1 MNFWQKSYYVPCC
14 NRNEGVS
21 RKRPT
26 FLCSSL
32 YFQADSEPGCDSLA
46 MLSAWPPRSPF
57 PALCRSWPIL
67 SATGK
72 SQSRHCTSSSNFPW
86 SPIETIDVTVTFV
99 VRSVITRVLTN
110 NHISYSLSNKTFFP
124 GKWKLRASRTTLPLI
139 HIRYTGRKW
148 LGKTYS
154 RYYNKIEK
162 ISSQEI
168 YRKFI
173 NKYTFC
179 N

>member
-14 NRNEGVS
+14 NRNVGVS

-46 MLSAWPPRSPF
+46 MLSTWPPRSPF

-99 VRSVITRVLTN
+99 VRSVITRVLTTTTFPRV
-110 NHISYSLSNKTFFP
+110 SPTRLFFP
-124 GKWKLRASRTTLPLI
+124 RKWKLQVTSESNHVAFNSHT
-139 HIRYTGRKW
+139 
-148 LGKTYS
+148 
-154 RYYNKIEK
+154 
-162 ISSQEI
+162 I
-168 YRKFI
+168 YREKVVGKNLLQI
-173 NKYTFC
+173 L
-179 N
+179 